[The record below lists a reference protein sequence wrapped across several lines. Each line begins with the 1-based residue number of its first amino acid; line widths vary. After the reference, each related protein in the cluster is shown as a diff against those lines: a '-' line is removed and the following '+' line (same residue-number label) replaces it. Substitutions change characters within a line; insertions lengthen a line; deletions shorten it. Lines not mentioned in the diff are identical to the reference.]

1 MQLVVPS
8 AVTNAVT
15 AATTTF
21 TAMSTILFHFI
32 SFPPLRLFHFSFF
45 IYITHYSLLISHFKR
60 CARRRYRLITI
71 AEVVVVV
78 VLTAALLRTAAL
90 RGGARVLAIAGLAAG
105 ERLHHRLGL

>member
-8 AVTNAVT
+8 AVTKAVT

-45 IYITHYSLLISHFKR
+45 IYISHYSLLISHLKR

-78 VLTAALLRTAAL
+78 VRASALVLTTILRSSALA
-90 RGGARVLAIAGLAAG
+90 VAGLAAG